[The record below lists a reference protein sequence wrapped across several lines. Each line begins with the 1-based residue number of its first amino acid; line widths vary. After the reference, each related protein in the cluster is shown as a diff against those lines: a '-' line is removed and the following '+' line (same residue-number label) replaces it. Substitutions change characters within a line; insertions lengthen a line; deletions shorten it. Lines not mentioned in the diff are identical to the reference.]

1 MNLKRITAL
10 LLAIALQLALLAG
23 GIPAALAEGA
33 PQIPGLTFVA
43 ETPLEYAPAST
54 CIAMKGSIP

>member
-23 GIPAALAEGA
+23 GIPSALAEGA

-43 ETPLEYAPAST
+43 ETPRKST
-54 CIAMKGSIP
+54 GIPPLWCWA